1 MHQQSTE
8 MKFST
13 YLEKKI
19 GVQSVNFVPVMISS
33 HNLYLSSLTICTD
46 FSVNN
51 NNNKFFSNS
60 LGGGGSQFPLLC
72 MKP

>member
-19 GVQSVNFVPVMISS
+19 GVQSVNFVPVMNSS

-46 FSVNN
+46 FSIII
-51 NNNKFFSNS
+51 KF
-60 LGGGGSQFPLLC
+60 LGGGGGSQFP
-72 MKP
+72 PPPPV